1 VDNRSEVREFLMTR
15 RARVTPEQAG
25 LAMGVNR
32 RVPGLRRAEVALLA
46 DVSIEYYSRVERGA
60 LAGVSDGVL
69 EAIARA
75 LQLDEAER
83 SHLFDLARAANNAS
97 VVRRRT
103 RTSRSGT
110 IRPGLQAALDAIT
123 TCPALIRNGRMD
135 LLATNLLGRAFYD
148 DLYAMGDRVPNIARY
163 TFLDDT
169 ARSFYPDWDAAAD
182 VTVAILRTEA
192 GRDPHDKDLHDLVGE
207 LSTRSD
213 EFRTR
218 WGAHNVR
225 RHGSGVKHFHHPVVG
240 ELTFTYEGLEV
251 TEDPGLQ
258 FLIYTAAPASATAD
272 ALRLLGSWAASQPW
286 APGRERWAGQDR
298 EPERATPGDERTR

>member
-1 VDNRSEVREFLMTR
+1 MTR
-15 RARVTPEQAG
+15 RARVSPQQAG
-25 LAMGVNR
+25 LAAGVNR

-97 VVRRRT
+97 VVRRH
-103 RTSRSGT
+103 SRSARTGS

-148 DLYAMGDRVPNIARY
+148 DLYAMGHRVPNIARY
-163 TFLDDT
+163 TFLDAT
-169 ARSFYPDWDAAAD
+169 ARRFYPDWEAAAD
-182 VTVAILRTEA
+182 VTVAILRAEA
-192 GRDPHDKDLHDLVGE
+192 GHDPHDKDLHDLVGE
-207 LSTRSD
+207 LSTRCE

-218 WGAHNVR
+218 WSAHNVR
-225 RHGSGVKHFHHPVVG
+225 RHGSGIKNFHHPTVG
-240 ELTFTYEGLEV
+240 DLTFTFEGLEV

-258 FLIYTAAPASATAD
+258 FLIYTAAPGSATEE
-272 ALRLLGSWAASQPW
+272 RIRVLGSWAADQPW
-286 APGRERWAGQDR
+286 AQRQP
-298 EPERATPGDERTR
+298 EPATSFSNRP

>member
-1 VDNRSEVREFLMTR
+1 MDNRAEVREFLVSR
-15 RARVTPEQAG
+15 RARLTPGQAG
-25 LAMGVNR
+25 LPAGANR
-32 RVPGLRRAEVALLA
+32 RVPGLRRAEVAMLA

-60 LAGVSDGVL
+60 LAGVSDSVL

-83 SHLFDLARAANNAS
+83 GHLFDLARAANNTS

-103 RTSRSGT
+103 RAARTGT
-110 IRPGLQAALDAIT
+110 VRPGLQAALDAII

-135 LLATNLLGRAFYD
+135 LLATNLLGRAFYN

-169 ARSFYPDWDAAAD
+169 ARSFYPDWEAAAD
-182 VTVAILRTEA
+182 VTVAILRAEA
-192 GRDPHDKDLHDLVGE
+192 GRDPYDKELHDLIGE
-207 LSTRSD
+207 LSTRCD

-225 RHGSGVKHFHHPVVG
+225 RHGSGIKHFHHPIVG
-240 ELTFTYEGLEV
+240 DLTFTYEGLEV

-258 FLIYTAAPASATAD
+258 FLIYTTQPGTASEERI
-272 ALRLLGSWAASQPW
+272 RLLSSWAADQTSARRYAPTPHPSQH
-286 APGRERWAGQDR
+286 
-298 EPERATPGDERTR
+298 

>member
-1 VDNRSEVREFLMTR
+1 MDNRAEVREFLVSR
-15 RARVTPEQAG
+15 RAKLTPAQAG
-25 LAMGVNR
+25 LPTGANR

-75 LQLDEAER
+75 LRLDEAER
-83 SHLFDLARAANNAS
+83 SHLFDLARAANNSS
-97 VVRRRT
+97 VVRRRSRAS
-103 RTSRSGT
+103 RTST

-123 TCPALIRNGRMD
+123 ACPALIRNGRMD

-169 ARSFYPDWDAAAD
+169 ARGFYPDWGAAAD
-182 VTVAILRTEA
+182 VTVAILRSEA
-192 GRDPHDKDLHDLVGE
+192 GRDPHDKELHDLIGE
-207 LSTRSD
+207 LSTRCD

-225 RHGSGVKHFHHPVVG
+225 RHGHGIKSFHHPLVG
-240 ELTFTYEGLEV
+240 DLTFTFEGLEV

-258 FLIYTAAPASATAD
+258 FLIYTAEPASPTAD
-272 ALRLLGSWAASQPW
+272 ALQVLGSWAASQSW
-286 APGRERWAGQDR
+286 AAAPPARRSV
-298 EPERATPGDERTR
+298 RTS